1 MVILRSTHVTLRI
14 VCDSG
19 GKICTEHDL
28 SLKGSSPHI
37 VGVDKYALSC
47 ELTCEMCLGK
57 AEASRPVLCDS
68 AANKRR
74 CNPVTVAYPCSN
86 RAATRV
92 NLLKTGG
99 KRRRANTSICRYFV
113 TREISSRLSDSL
125 CTAEVGGSNPPGSTP
140 RRFRHYG
147 PLKGILQGDSC
158 RLP

>member
-28 SLKGSSPHI
+28 SLKVSSPRI

-57 AEASRPVLCDS
+57 AEASRPVLCGS

-86 RAATRV
+86 P
-92 NLLKTGG
+92 G
-99 KRRRANTSICRYFV
+99 KSPENWGKAS
-113 TREISSRLSDSL
+113 
-125 CTAEVGGSNPPGSTP
+125 
-140 RRFRHYG
+140 
-147 PLKGILQGDSC
+147 
-158 RLP
+158 